1 MNTRPLLTLPSS
13 ANKSNTA
20 PSLKTKD
27 VVTPSISKIVS
38 PVTPD
43 GKNPPSLKTKDVVTP
58 SIPKNVSSAKTTSK
72 PNSSNF
78 KDNKEASKPSLSK
91 KELRS
96 LQIQAA
102 VEKRIAAYNEH
113 FKIFSKQY
121 PKCFLTQPRPVAIGI
136 DKLLFAEQEG
146 KPVEE
151 RSSKRNIRQFLFW
164 YTASKEYKEALK
176 VDASRIDLQGNEVE
190 KVTLEQLNPALKS
203 PL

>member
-1 MNTRPLLTLPSS
+1 MNTRPILTLGSS
-13 ANKSNTA
+13 ANISKTA

-27 VVTPSISKIVS
+27 VVTPSIPKIVS
-38 PVTPD
+38 PIKPD
-43 GKNPPSLKTKDVVTP
+43 GKNSPSPKTKEVYAP
-58 SIPKNVSSAKTTSK
+58 LIPKKVNPAMSDPK
-72 PNSSNF
+72 PNYSNF
-78 KDNKEASKPSLSK
+78 KDNKEVSKPSLSK

-121 PKCFLTQPRPVAIGI
+121 PNCFLAQPRPITVGI

-151 RSSKRNIRQFLFW
+151 RSSKRAIRQFLFW

>member
-1 MNTRPLLTLPSS
+1 MNTRPVLTLPSS
-13 ANKSNTA
+13 ANKSHTA
-20 PSLKTKD
+20 
-27 VVTPSISKIVS
+27 
-38 PVTPD
+38 
-43 GKNPPSLKTKDVVTP
+43 PSLKTKDVVTP

-96 LQIQAA
+96 LQIKAA

-113 FKIFSKQY
+113 FRIFSKQY
-121 PKCFLTQPRPVAIGI
+121 PKCFLVQPRPIAVGI

-151 RSSKRNIRQFLFW
+151 MSSKRTIRQFLFW

-176 VDASRIDLQGNEVE
+176 VDASRIYLQGNEVE
-190 KVTLEQLNPALKS
+190 KVTLEQLNPALKT

>member
-1 MNTRPLLTLPSS
+1 MNTRPILTLGSS
-13 ANKSNTA
+13 ANISKTA

-27 VVTPSISKIVS
+27 VVTPSIPKKV
-38 PVTPD
+38 
-43 GKNPPSLKTKDVVTP
+43 NPAMSNP
-58 SIPKNVSSAKTTSK
+58 K
-72 PNSSNF
+72 PNYSNL
-78 KDNKEASKPSLSK
+78 KDNKEVSKPSLSK

-96 LQIQAA
+96 LQIKAT
-102 VEKRIAAYNEH
+102 VEKRIATYNEH

-121 PKCFLTQPRPVAIGI
+121 PKCFLSQPRPVAVGI
-136 DKLLFAEQEG
+136 DKLLFAEQDG

-151 RSSKRNIRQFLFW
+151 RSSKRTIRQFLFW

-190 KVTLEQLNPALKS
+190 KVTLEQLPPALKS

>member
-1 MNTRPLLTLPSS
+1 MNTRPILTLGSS
-13 ANKSNTA
+13 ANISKTA
-20 PSLKTKD
+20 PSLKTKE
-27 VVTPSISKIVS
+27 VYAP
-38 PVTPD
+38 
-43 GKNPPSLKTKDVVTP
+43 L
-58 SIPKNVSSAKTTSK
+58 IPKKVNPAMSDPK
-72 PNSSNF
+72 PNYSNF
-78 KDNKEASKPSLSK
+78 KDNKEVSKPALSK

-121 PKCFLTQPRPVAIGI
+121 PNCFLAQPRPVAVGI

-151 RSSKRNIRQFLFW
+151 RSSKRTIRQFLFW

-190 KVTLEQLNPALKS
+190 KVTLEQLNPAPKS
-203 PL
+203 HL